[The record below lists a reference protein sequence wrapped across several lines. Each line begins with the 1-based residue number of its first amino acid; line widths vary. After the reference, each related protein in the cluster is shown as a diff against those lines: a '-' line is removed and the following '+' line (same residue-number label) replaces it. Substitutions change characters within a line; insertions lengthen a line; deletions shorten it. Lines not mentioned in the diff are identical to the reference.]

1 MITTARQL
9 KDLVRNLSKKKFA
22 DAQILMRNYMMERFL
37 ERISLSEYKNQF
49 ILKGGMLVA
58 AMVGLDARST
68 MDLDAT
74 IKGTNVSVE
83 DVEMIISK
91 IISIPLND
99 GVLFRIKR
107 ISEIMEE
114 ADYPGVRVSM
124 ETKFDGVITPLK
136 IDISTGDIITPRE
149 IKYNFNLMLENRTI
163 EVWAY
168 NLETVL
174 AEKLETVISR
184 NVTNTRM
191 RDFYDIYILQKLY
204 GEQLSK
210 DVLRDA
216 LVATAKKRETLEQ
229 IETED
234 IDEVFDEI
242 QSSSVM
248 ENLWKAYQRN
258 YSYSADIP
266 WHTIMKSIR
275 TLYEIISKNTY
286 NVLQFSKNVEKP
298 NDGTTKQGKELHHE

>member
-9 KDLVRNLSKKKFA
+9 KDLVRNLSKKKSA

-58 AMVGLDARST
+58 AMVGLDARAT

-83 DVEMIISK
+83 DVEMIISQ
-91 IISIPLND
+91 IISIPLDD
-99 GVLFRIKR
+99 GVVFRVKR

-136 IDISTGDIITPRE
+136 IDISTGDVITPRE
-149 IKYNFNLMLENRTI
+149 IKYKFNLMLEDRTI

-174 AEKLETVISR
+174 AEKLETVVSR

-266 WHTIMKSIR
+266 WHIIMKSIR

-286 NVLQFSKNVEKP
+286 NVLQFSKNVEKQRR
-298 NDGTTKQGKELHHE
+298 KAE

>member
-9 KDLVRNLSKKKFA
+9 KDLVRNLSKKKSA

-58 AMVGLDARST
+58 AMVGLDARAT

-149 IKYNFNLMLENRTI
+149 IKYKFNLMLENRTI

-275 TLYEIISKNTY
+275 TLYEIISENIHG
-286 NVLQFSKNVEKP
+286 V
-298 NDGTTKQGKELHHE
+298 

>member
-9 KDLVRNLSKKKFA
+9 KDLVRNLSKKKSA

-58 AMVGLDARST
+58 AMVGLDARAT

-114 ADYPGVRVSM
+114 ADYPGVRISM

-191 RDFYDIYILQKLY
+191 RDFYDIYILQKLH
-204 GEQLSK
+204 GEQLK
-210 DVLRDA
+210 KQVLWNA
-216 LVATAKKRETLEQ
+216 LVATARKRGTLEQ
-229 IETED
+229 VNSGD
-234 IDEVFDEI
+234 IREIFDEI
-242 QSSSVM
+242 EISSVM
-248 ENLWKAYQRN
+248 ENLWKAYQKN
-258 YSYSADIP
+258 YYYAANIS
-266 WHTIMKSIR
+266 WQMVMQSIR
-275 TLYEIISKNTY
+275 FLYEISY
-286 NVLQFSKNVEKP
+286 NDNER
-298 NDGTTKQGKELHHE
+298 TIIHE

>member
-9 KDLVRNLSKKKFA
+9 KDLVRNLSKKKSA

-58 AMVGLDARST
+58 AMVGLDARAT

-107 ISEIMEE
+107 ISEIMEG

-191 RDFYDIYILQKLY
+191 RDFYDIYILQKLH
-204 GEQLSK
+204 GKQLK
-210 DVLRDA
+210 KQVLWNA
-216 LVATAKKRETLEQ
+216 LVATARKRGTLEQ
-229 IETED
+229 INSGDRRE
-234 IDEVFDEI
+234 IFDEI
-242 QSSSVM
+242 EISSVM
-248 ENLWKAYQRN
+248 ENLWKTYQKN
-258 YSYSADIP
+258 YSYAADIS
-266 WHTIMKSIR
+266 WHTIMKSIC
-275 TLYEIISKNTY
+275 TLYGSMLK
-286 NVLQFSKNVEKP
+286 
-298 NDGTTKQGKELHHE
+298 

>member
-9 KDLVRNLSKKKFA
+9 KDLIRNMSKKKSA

-37 ERISLSEYKNQF
+37 ERISLSEYKDKF

-58 AMVGLDARST
+58 AMVGLDARAT

-74 IKGTNVSVE
+74 IKGANVSLT
-83 DVEMIISK
+83 DVETIISN
-91 IISIPLND
+91 IIAIPIDD
-99 GVLFRIKR
+99 GVSFCIKR

-136 IDISTGDIITPRE
+136 IDISTGDVITPKE
-149 IKYNFNLMLENRTI
+149 IRYRFNLMLEDRTI

-204 GEQLSK
+204 GEQLRK
-210 DVLRDA
+210 EVLWNA
-216 LVATAKKRETLEQ
+216 LVATARKRGTLQQVESGD
-229 IETED
+229 TK
-234 IDEVFDEI
+234 EVFDEVET
-242 QSSSVM
+242 SSVM
-248 ENLWKAYQRN
+248 ENLWKAYQKN
-258 YSYSADIP
+258 YYYAANIS
-266 WHTIMKSIR
+266 WQMVMQSIR
-275 TLYEIISKNTY
+275 FLYEISY
-286 NVLQFSKNVEKP
+286 NDNER
-298 NDGTTKQGKELHHE
+298 TIIHE

>member
-1 MITTARQL
+1 MITAARQL
-9 KDLVRNLSKKKFA
+9 KDLVRNLSKKKSA

-58 AMVGLDARST
+58 AMVGLDARAT

-83 DVEMIISK
+83 DVEMIISQ
-91 IISIPLND
+91 IISIPLDD
-99 GVLFRIKR
+99 GVSFRIKR

-191 RDFYDIYILQKLY
+191 RDFYDIYILQKPY

-210 DVLRDA
+210 DVLWDA

-275 TLYEIISKNTY
+275 TLYEIISENIHG
-286 NVLQFSKNVEKP
+286 V
-298 NDGTTKQGKELHHE
+298 